1 MTLRARELVVAVM
14 LLLSA
19 PAGALAEDGPFA
31 LDGPVALGVGSE
43 FRLFLD
49 KSFATVIVGD
59 PLVVDVRTDDDQ
71 SVLIEPLK
79 AGDTNLVFV
88 DAHGMVT
95 ANIKVSVCGAPATG
109 ACVARHSS
117 L

>member
-1 MTLRARELVVAVM
+1 MRPRIREIVLAVM
-14 LLLSA
+14 LLFYAS
-19 PAGALAEDGPFA
+19 AGALAQ
-31 LDGPVALGVGSE
+31 DGPVALGVGSE

-49 KSFATVIVGD
+49 KAFATVIVSD

-71 SVLIEPLK
+71 SVVIEPLK
-79 AGDTNLVFV
+79 AGVTNLVFV

-95 ANIKVSVCGAPATG
+95 ANIKVSVCGAPSTG
-109 ACVARHSS
+109 ACVTRHSS